1 MLRPDA
7 FAEEL
12 ARCRFDPPGTEVV
25 CAVSGGADSSALLIL
40 AVAAGC
46 SVEVIHVDHGLRDG
60 SAAEVDTVAA
70 LCSSLGV
77 AFTARS
83 VQLEPGPNLEAR
95 ARHARYEVLPAGVL
109 TGHTADDQ
117 AETML
122 INLMRGAGLDGMA
135 GIARTTRRP
144 LLGLRRSDTE
154 AVCAR
159 AGVVPIIDVMNADPA
174 YLRVRVRHELLPL
187 LDDLSGRDVA
197 GILARQAALFADDAQ
212 MLNDLAGEIDVED
225 ARAVAGERPAL
236 ARRAI
241 RRFLQ
246 VGPGASH
253 PVDART
259 VERVLDVA
267 AGLAVSTDVGQGW
280 RVHRT
285 DQRLRLV
292 PPKA

>member
-1 MLRPDA
+1 MPGPDA

-12 ARCRFDPPGTEVV
+12 ARCTFDPPGTRVV

-46 SVEVIHVDHGLRDG
+46 SVEAVHVDHGLRDG
-60 SAAEVDTVAA
+60 SAAEADHVAA
-70 LCSSLGV
+70 LCASLDV

-83 VQLEPGPNLEAR
+83 VQVNAGPNLEAR
-95 ARHARYEVLPAGVL
+95 AREARYGVLPADVL

-122 INLMRGAGLDGMA
+122 INLMRGAGADGMA
-135 GIARTTRRP
+135 GIAHSTRRP
-144 LLGLRRSDTE
+144 LLGLRRTDTE
-154 AVCAR
+154 LICER
-159 AGVVPIIDVMNADPA
+159 AGVEPIVDVMNADPA
-174 YLRVRVRHELLPL
+174 YVRVRVRHELLPML
-187 LDDLSGRDVA
+187 NDIADRDVA
-197 GILARQAALFADDAQ
+197 ALLARQAGLFADDTRL
-212 MLNDLAGEIDVED
+212 LNALAAEVDVED
-225 ARAVAGERPAL
+225 AKALALAAPPL
-236 ARRAI
+236 ARRAV

-246 VGPGASH
+246 AGPGASH
-253 PVDART
+253 PVDAKT

-267 AGLAVSTDVGQGW
+267 AGHAVSTDVGKGW

-292 PPKA
+292 PPVS